1 MGWLFGLSLA
11 LCLGLVEPNNLSR
24 RLKDFQRWFRDGGGR
39 WGAGVEAEVTGGA
52 CYKPVSEWHDQVQNL
67 GAYRVVARTRVPRE
81 TVRYLGAVCR
91 VPSRPVAA
99 HAPLSFFLSFFLSF
113 LHASS
118 PLATPTP
125 TRF

>member
-81 TVRYLGAVCR
+81 TVRYFWCCAESHLALL
-91 VPSRPVAA
+91 AA
-99 HAPLSFFLSFFLSF
+99 QHLSSF
-113 LHASS
+113 LFFSRTPIPH
-118 PLATPTP
+118 ATPTP

>member
-81 TVRYLGAVCR
+81 TVRYFWGCAESHLALL
-91 VPSRPVAA
+91 AA
-99 HAPLSFFLSFFLSF
+99 QHLSSFLFFHAPPF
-113 LHASS
+113 
-118 PLATPTP
+118 PTQRP
-125 TRF
+125 PPPGFN